1 METRLGVVG
10 ESLEKFFSEGLLG
23 KKERKRRRIFL
34 DGLKIY
40 SDSSRNEM

>member
-10 ESLEKFFSEGLLG
+10 ESLEKFFLEGLG

>member
-23 KKERKRRRIFL
+23 KKERKRRIFL